1 MAYPALMQTRAIGQ
15 LSVGAIGLGCMGMSE
30 FYGPTDEE
38 VSLSVLERA
47 LELGVT
53 MLDTADMYGAG
64 HNERLLGRFFK
75 AKHGRRERVTL
86 ATKFGVRRKEG
97 EYARKIDNSPAYI
110 REACEAS
117 LQRLGIDHIDLYY
130 VHRIEKD
137 RPIEETV
144 GALAELVR
152 EGKIRAIGLS
162 EPSAATLDRA
172 HKVHPIAAVESEYS
186 LWTREPETN
195 GVFETCRRLGIG
207 FVAYSPLGR
216 GFLTGA
222 ITDVKNLP
230 KGDFRSTLPRLQGE
244 YFEAN
249 LARLGAINA
258 VAMANG
264 CSTAQVALAWV
275 LAQPNNIVPI
285 PGTKR
290 LKYLEENVAA
300 DNVRLSQTCLARLDE
315 SFPTNADYG
324 PRYTTEGMKGIG
336 A

>member
-1 MAYPALMQTRAIGQ
+1 MQTRAIGQ

-53 MLDTADMYGAG
+53 MLDTADMYGIG

-75 AKHGRRERVTL
+75 ARHGRRERVTL
-86 ATKFGVRRKEG
+86 ATKFGIRRKPG
-97 EYARKIDNSPAYI
+97 EYARTIDNSPAYI

-117 LQRLGIDHIDLYY
+117 LMRLGIDHIDLYY
-130 VHRIEKD
+130 VHRLEPG
-137 RPIEETV
+137 RPVEETV

-162 EPSAATLDRA
+162 EPSAATLERA
-172 HKVHPIAAVESEYS
+172 HKVHPITSVESEYS
-186 LWTREPETN
+186 LWTRDPETN
-195 GVFETCRRLGIG
+195 GVFDTCKRLGIG

-222 ITDVKNLP
+222 ITDVESLP
-230 KGDFRSTLPRLQGE
+230 KGDFRGTLPRLQKGCI
-244 YFEAN
+244 EAN

-258 VAMANG
+258 IAMANG
-264 CSTAQVALAWV
+264 CTTAQVALAWV
-275 LAQPNNIVPI
+275 LAQPQGVVPI

-300 DNVRLSQTCLARLDE
+300 ANVQLSQTCIARLDE
-315 SFPTNADYG
+315 AFPAGADYG
-324 PRYTTEGMKGIG
+324 PRYSPEGMKGVG
-336 A
+336 G